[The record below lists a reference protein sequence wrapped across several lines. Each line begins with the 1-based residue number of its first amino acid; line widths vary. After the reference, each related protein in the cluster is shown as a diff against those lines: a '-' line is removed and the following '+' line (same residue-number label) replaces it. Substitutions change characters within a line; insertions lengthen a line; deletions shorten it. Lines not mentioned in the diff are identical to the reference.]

1 MGVIKFE
8 KGKDIEDIK
17 LFWELKAKSLLDKQY
32 SNMSS
37 SEKDII
43 LEMFNYIPIIL
54 DNLRY
59 YEDLSDSLQAE
70 LGDLYWK
77 AEKHGICY

>member
-1 MGVIKFE
+1 MGVLKFE

-70 LGDLYWK
+70 LGDLY
-77 AEKHGICY
+77 